1 MKLVRFILVWAFIVT
16 VVAIILGWMEV
27 LDYPFKPNL
36 WLLGGSFILAG
47 LIAFVVS
54 REAKQDAKKS

>member
-1 MKLVRFILVWAFIVT
+1 MKLIRFILVWAFIVT

-27 LDYPFKPNL
+27 LGYPFKPNL

-47 LIAFVVS
+47 LIAFIAS
-54 REAKQDAKKS
+54 REAKRR